1 VTYAPLAGVRVLDMS
16 RLIPGGLATRRLA
29 DLGADVVKVEEP
41 GRGDYLRSIPPLL
54 NGIGTMHEYFNRGKR
69 SIALNIHDPADR
81 AVFDQL
87 AGAADVLVEV
97 SRPGRY
103 AELGIDFA
111 AMRKANPALV
121 VCSITGFGQDGP
133 EAATPSH
140 GMNIDALAG
149 CVRLDRSAERVRLG
163 RGQVSLGAELG
174 GLNAALSIVAAV
186 FRARATGV
194 GAWLDAS
201 CWDAAIDAQRL
212 WLGQLAATGEPLVDI
227 ADLGALYDVYE
238 TSDGKVILLAAIEHK
253 FWSSFCTGVGRTDLL
268 GRWSGETVSFARD
281 DAALGEE
288 LAQIFLTATAAE
300 WTKRLQQW
308 DVPGV
313 EVLDAGDVLA
323 HPHFAERHLMVAGE
337 PGTFPH
343 FASPLV
349 SMGEGRAGAEL
360 PPAPELGQ
368 HRDEVMAEWI
378 GASHT
383 QDLDEGARI

>member
-1 VTYAPLAGVRVLDMS
+1 MTYTPLAGVRVLDMS

-54 NGIGTMHEYFNRGKR
+54 NGVGTMHEYFNRGKR

-81 AVFDQL
+81 AVFDRL

-111 AMRKANPALV
+111 AMREANPTLV
-121 VCSITGFGQDGP
+121 VCSITGFGQSGP
-133 EAATPSH
+133 ESTTPSH

-149 CVRLDRSAERVRLG
+149 CVRLDDSGDRVRLG

-212 WLGQLAATGEPLVDI
+212 WLGQLAATGAPLFDI
-227 ADLGALYDVYE
+227 ADVGALYDVYE
-238 TSDGKVILLAAIEHK
+238 TSDGKVILLAAIELK
-253 FWSSFCTGVGRTDLL
+253 FWSAFCTGVGRPDLL
-268 GRWSGETVSFARD
+268 DRWSGETVSFGTD
-281 DAALGEE
+281 DVALGEQ

-300 WTKRLQQW
+300 WTKRLQDW

-313 EVLDAGDVLA
+313 EVLDAGGVLA
-323 HPHFAERHLMVAGE
+323 HPHFAARQVMVSGE

-343 FASPLV
+343 FASPVV
-349 SMGEGRAGAEL
+349 SLGEGRAGADL
-360 PPAPELGQ
+360 APAPGLGQ
-368 HRDEVMAEWI
+368 HGDEVLADWI
-378 GASHT
+378 GASRTHNM
-383 QDLDEGARI
+383 DEGARV